1 MLAGW
6 TATMT
11 YANQLTILRMIF
23 IPCFVL
29 LLIYGYPKVAVLVF
43 VLAGI
48 TDGLDGLLARK
59 LQQKTV
65 LGSFLDP
72 MADKLLI
79 TSAFVTLT
87 IPTVP
92 ISMHIPVWLT
102 VTAISRDLLI
112 AMAVL
117 IIHLQTGHAT
127 FPPTFLGKLTTTAQL
142 VTVATTLVSEFSV
155 ALGQVLFMPI
165 VIVAL
170 LLTIVSGLHYFY
182 VSVRIIEAYQS
193 PGVAGDD
200 KRVENR

>member
-1 MLAGW
+1 
-6 TATMT
+6 MT

-29 LLIYGYPKVAVLVF
+29 LLIYGYPRAAVLVF
-43 VLAGI
+43 VIAGI

-79 TSAFVTLT
+79 TSAFITLT
-87 IPTVP
+87 IPAVP
-92 ISMHIPVWLT
+92 ISVHIPVWLT

-112 AMAVL
+112 ALAVL
-117 IIHLQTGHAT
+117 IIHLQTGHAK

-155 ALGQVLFMPI
+155 GLGQVLFMPI

-182 VSVRIIEAYQS
+182 VSVRIIEAYQRS
-193 PGVAGDD
+193 GVAGDEQ
-200 KRVENR
+200 RVENR